1 MKSHARAYIPGRP
14 FSVLEQS
21 AWGIIQLMNDV
32 LKRAE
37 LIKDESTLCVH
48 REKN

>member
-1 MKSHARAYIPGRP
+1 MLEPTFLEGR
-14 FSVLEQS
+14 SLYWSKVHGELYS
-21 AWGIIQLMNDV
+21 LMNDV